1 MKKKSLLD
9 SFALLAYLKQ
19 EDRYEKVKNLLLT
32 EEIELLMNDINIGE
46 TFYILARERGLEKA
60 EYFINVIL
68 PTLPITYISNT
79 LEEVIQAAKIKAQY
93 PISYADAFAVS
104 TALKEKAS
112 IITGDPDFG
121 RVEKIVKIEWL

>member
-1 MKKKSLLD
+1 
-9 SFALLAYLKQ
+9 LAYLKQ

-79 LEEVIQAAKIKAQY
+79 LQEVIQAAKIKAQY